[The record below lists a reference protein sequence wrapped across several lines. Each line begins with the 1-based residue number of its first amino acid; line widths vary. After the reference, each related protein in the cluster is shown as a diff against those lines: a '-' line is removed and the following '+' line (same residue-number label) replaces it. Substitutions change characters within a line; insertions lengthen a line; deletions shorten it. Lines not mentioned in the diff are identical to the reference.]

1 MMCPF
6 LIKYKYPTHV
16 DLHLREH
23 VKKIASL
30 ADASANGG
38 GGSTPHPPL
47 KNASFFSKFYE
58 TKEYANIVCD
68 IFARESVKNF
78 KIHS

>member
-23 VKKIASL
+23 VKKIAS
-30 ADASANGG
+30 
-38 GGSTPHPPL
+38 
-47 KNASFFSKFYE
+47 FFSKFYE
-58 TKEYANIVCD
+58 TKEYENIVCD
-68 IFARESVKNF
+68 IFARVSVKNF
-78 KIHS
+78 KTLS